1 MSERIF
7 LVYRRSVSEIPF
19 RILADHMQVIEMQ
32 LIATG
37 GLSRDHMIVLLTPA
51 TLERC
56 LEPKDGMRNVLQDAQ
71 QRNMRL
77 IALHSPYFNPSDRA
91 RYAAD
96 LLARAEPL
104 LLAYGRWEESLQALA
119 RLLGVNIQLP
129 PLTPEERRQLQ
140 AQEAFERALSLP
152 ADDLAGKRAAYDEA
166 IRIHPDFAEAYAR
179 RAITYLVGGDLEA
192 CLADCQ
198 IALRLKPSLAE
209 AHHNRAMALARQ
221 GNYAE
226 ALASYSEVLRL
237 DPRNAR
243 AYLNRGVAKV
253 NLGDLDGAIADYS
266 AAIDLNPNFAEAYFN
281 RSLAHGQRDDLQAAI
296 KDYTQALALNLNA
309 HQAAA
314 EGDIA
319 ATIAYLQR
327 LLRRFPDHPQAEQV
341 RREIARLRDLAND

>member
-1 MSERIF
+1 MSERLF
-7 LVYRRSVSEIPF
+7 VVARRGVSEIPL
-19 RILADHMQVIEMQ
+19 RILTEHLQVIEMQ
-32 LIATG
+32 LVATG
-37 GLSRDHMIVLLTPA
+37 GLSRDHVIVLLTPA

-56 LEPKDGMRNVLQDAQ
+56 LEPKDAIRNVLQDAQ
-71 QRNMRL
+71 QQKMRL
-77 IALHSPYFNPSDRA
+77 IALHSPYFNPSEQA

-104 LLAYGRWEESLQALA
+104 PLEYGRWEESLQALA
-119 RLLGVNIQLP
+119 RLLGVSVQLP
-129 PLTPEERRQLQ
+129 PLTAEERRQLQ

-166 IRIHPDFAEAYAR
+166 IRIYPDFAEAYAR
-179 RAITYLVGGDLEA
+179 RGGLQLAKGDWAA

-198 IALRLKPSLAE
+198 TALRLKPSLAE

-226 ALASYSEVLRL
+226 SLASYSEALRL
-237 DPRNAR
+237 DPRNPR

-296 KDYTQALALNLNA
+296 KDYAQALALNLNA

-314 EGDIA
+314 QGDIA